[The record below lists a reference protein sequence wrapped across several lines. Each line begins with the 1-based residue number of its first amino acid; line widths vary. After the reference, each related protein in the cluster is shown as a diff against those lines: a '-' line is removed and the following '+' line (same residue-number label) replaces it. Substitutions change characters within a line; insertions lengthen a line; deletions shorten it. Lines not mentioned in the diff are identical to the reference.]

1 MSKDKEP
8 KLTKEEKA
16 QARAD
21 KKFAKLEAKYDK
33 AYDRKDALNEQI
45 EALKADILNEPDQ
58 KKKDKIRAKRD
69 ALIKERDAIV
79 ITEDELVLPLA
90 EKTKKIIKAVVAVV
104 LIVALLFTY
113 VATGAVRKGLCSTLG
128 WPQSVFT
135 AYTIKDAD
143 GDKHTVKVSTYNYY
157 FAMYYNNLQSTV
169 SQYKQ
174 YDIDLEEAN
183 MNVDFD
189 KKLSQQKRTDED
201 GNTQTWLEYIQ
212 DQVME
217 QIKDTYT
224 YYYMAVKANDGKEPD
239 ITEDQQSELDE
250 ALESYETSASNYGY
264 TVSGY
269 LQAAMGKGVTEEVFR
284 HEAKV
289 SYISQNYS
297 EEYQEELNKKEYD
310 DADLE
315 AYRDENLAD
324 LQSVDIK
331 LFECDNEDDAIAF
344 KNALKADG
352 SNFAE
357 LASKYSSTD
366 WDIEANKNPVETT
379 YNGITYGTMKK
390 LSYAVCTPDTDDN
403 TKHTSLD
410 WLFSTDRKA
419 GDVIQ
424 ESTSVVYLV
433 KPVYLSEQK
442 TVSVRHILI
451 KPVAQETEEETDE
464 HGHDHSSASDAT
476 ECTEEEWAEAYTKA
490 KEILDEYENGD
501 KTEDSFA
508 ALAKEYTEDSNGSDG
523 GIYENVVPNQM
534 VATFNA
540 WCFDS
545 SRQAGDTAIVK
556 TKYGYHIMYFVGTG
570 NYSVW
575 QYTAQQALASEDSTD
590 TISELEEKVTIKKS
604 WFGSRY
610 FEIDTDIDA

>member
-45 EALKADILNEPDQ
+45 EALKADILNESDQ

-357 LASKYSSTD
+357 LASKYSSSD

-451 KPVAQETEEETDE
+451 KPVTQETEEETDE

-508 ALAKEYTEDSNGSDG
+508 ALAEEYTEDSNGSDG

-570 NYSVW
+570 DYSVW